1 MTLKEVTKSRS
12 DSAWKLYN
20 YLNNFERLVFGCKKK
35 HNAISILILTVV
47 ELHGSLST
55 SDISDEL
62 GLPYS
67 EIYRYVDNLEKY
79 FHFLERCED
88 SALKVCKT
96 LKDNAEKESLK
107 FSKDTQKV
115 FTTVIANVKYH
126 TKIFQDNLGS
136 DSEQNVG
143 LIRSLLNPVISNPIA
158 VEDCR
163 QLSRLGYMKYRPQ
176 KKELKLNAVAYLK
189 DWVGATRAL

>member
-1 MTLKEVTKSRS
+1 MSLKEVTKSRS
-12 DSAWKLYN
+12 DLAWKLYN
-20 YLNNFERLVFGCKKK
+20 YLNNFERLVFGCKKS

-47 ELHGSLST
+47 ELHGDMST

-62 GLPYS
+62 GLPYG

-79 FHFLERCED
+79 FNFLERTGEGT
-88 SALKVCKT
+88 LRVCKQ
-96 LKDNAEKESLK
+96 LRDNAEKENVQTPKS
-107 FSKDTQKV
+107 TQKV
-115 FTTVIANVKYH
+115 FTTVLANVKYH
-126 TKIFQDNLGS
+126 TKIFQDNLS
-136 DSEQNVG
+136 TDSEKNVG

-189 DWVGATRAL
+189 DWVGASHAL

>member
-1 MTLKEVTKSRS
+1 MNIKAVTKSRS

-47 ELHGSLST
+47 ELHGELST

-62 GLPYS
+62 GLSYGD
-67 EIYRYVDNLEKY
+67 IYRFVDNLEKY
-79 FHFLERCED
+79 FQFLERTD
-88 SALKVCKT
+88 KGTLKVSKT
-96 LKDNAEKESLK
+96 LKENAEKEVTK

-115 FTTVIANVKYH
+115 FATVLANIKYH
-126 TKIFQDNLGS
+126 TKILQENLGS
-136 DSEQNVG
+136 DSEKNVG
-143 LIRSLLNPVISNPIA
+143 LIRLLLNPVISNPIA

-163 QLSRLGYMKYRPQ
+163 ALSKLGYMKYRPQ

-189 DWVGATRAL
+189 DWVGVTRAL